1 MQKNDDL
8 LRERRKDEHVALGV
22 KQNEQ
27 LAPSSLE
34 DLQLIGTSLPRYNVK
49 DIDLKTTILGTT
61 VPFPF
66 YINAMTGGSRHTKKI
81 NAELAEIARE
91 VAIPMAVGSQSAA
104 LKNSSLID
112 TYKIVR
118 ETNPNGVILS
128 NISPE
133 VAIQDGLRAIDMLEA
148 NALQIHINPAQELV
162 MQEGDRSFSHWLTR
176 IEEYVKLS
184 PVPVVVKEV
193 GFGMT
198 RETVKTLADIGV
210 QTVDL
215 AGKGGTN
222 FAKIEN
228 DRRRDQ
234 AYDFLLDWG
243 VSTGQALLDMQHRD
257 APKIAYLASGGIRN
271 PLDIVK
277 ALALGADSVGM
288 AGQVIYSLKKD
299 GVLKTIEKLEFWKE
313 QLRGLFVLAN
323 AKNIRELKE
332 TSIIISGELAEWGKL
347 RGIDMVQ
354 LANRK

>member
-34 DLQLIGTSLPRYNVK
+34 DIQLIGTSIPRYNVK
-49 DIDLKTTILGTT
+49 DIDLITTIVGTN
-61 VPFPF
+61 VPFPL

-118 ETNPNGVILS
+118 EINPNGMILA

-133 VAIQDGLRAIDMLEA
+133 VALQEGLRAIEMLEA

-222 FAKIEN
+222 FAQIEN

-243 VSTGQALLDMQHRD
+243 ISTGQALIDMQHQD

-288 AGQVIYSLKKD
+288 AGQIIYSLKKE
-299 GVLKTIEKLEFWKE
+299 GVTKTIEKLELWKE

-323 AKNIRELKE
+323 AKNISELK
-332 TSIIISGELAEWGKL
+332 TTPLIISGELAKWGAL
-347 RGIDMVQ
+347 REIDLVK

>member
-1 MQKNDDL
+1 MEVGI
-8 LRERRKDEHVALGV
+8 R
-22 KQNEQ
+22 
-27 LAPSSLE
+27 
-34 DLQLIGTSLPRYNVK
+34 
-49 DIDLKTTILGTT
+49 
-61 VPFPF
+61 
-66 YINAMTGGSRHTKKI
+66 KKI

-118 ETNPNGVILS
+118 EINPNGMILA

-133 VAIQDGLRAIDMLEA
+133 VALQEGLRAIEMLEA

-222 FAKIEN
+222 FAQIEN

-243 VSTGQALLDMQHRD
+243 ISTGQALIDMQHQD

-288 AGQVIYSLKKD
+288 AGQIIYSLKKE
-299 GVLKTIEKLEFWKE
+299 GVTKTIEKLELWKE

-323 AKNIRELKE
+323 AKNISELK
-332 TSIIISGELAEWGKL
+332 TTPLIISGELAKWGAL
-347 RGIDMVQ
+347 REIDLVK

>member
-34 DLQLIGTSLPRYNVK
+34 DIQLIGTSIPRYNVK
-49 DIDLKTTILGTT
+49 DIDLTTTIVGTN

-118 ETNPNGVILS
+118 EINPNGMILA

-133 VAIQDGLRAIDMLEA
+133 VALQEGLRAIEMLEA
-148 NALQIHINPAQELV
+148 DALQIHINPAQELV

-176 IEEYVKLS
+176 IEKYVKLS

-198 RETVKTLADIGV
+198 RETVATLASVGV
-210 QTVDL
+210 QSVDL

-222 FAKIEN
+222 FAQIEN

-243 VSTGQALLDMQHRD
+243 ISTGQALIDMQHQE

-288 AGQVIYSLKKD
+288 AGQIIYSLKKE
-299 GVLKTIEKLEFWKE
+299 GVTKTIEKLELWKE
-313 QLRGLFVLAN
+313 QLRGLFVLAD
-323 AKNIRELKE
+323 AKNISELK
-332 TSIIISGELAEWGKL
+332 TTPLIISGELAKWGTL
-347 RGIDMVQ
+347 REIDLVK

>member
-34 DLQLIGTSLPRYNVK
+34 DIQLIGTSIPRYNVK
-49 DIDLKTTILGTT
+49 DIDLTTTIVGTN
-61 VPFPF
+61 VPLPL

-118 ETNPNGVILS
+118 EINPNGMILA

-133 VAIQDGLRAIDMLEA
+133 VALQEGLRAIEMLEA

-222 FAKIEN
+222 FAQIEN

-243 VSTGQALLDMQHRD
+243 ISTGQALIDMQHQD

-288 AGQVIYSLKKD
+288 AGQIIYSLKKE
-299 GVLKTIEKLEFWKE
+299 GVTKTIEKLELWKE

-323 AKNIRELKE
+323 AKNISELK
-332 TSIIISGELAEWGKL
+332 TTPLIISGELAKWGAL
-347 RGIDMVQ
+347 REIDLVK

>member
-34 DLQLIGTSLPRYNVK
+34 DIQLIGTSIPRYNVK
-49 DIDLKTTILGTT
+49 DIDLTTTIVGTN

-118 ETNPNGVILS
+118 EINPNGMILA

-133 VAIQDGLRAIDMLEA
+133 VALQEGLRAIEMLEA
-148 NALQIHINPAQELV
+148 DALQIHINPAQELV

-198 RETVKTLADIGV
+198 RETVATLASVGV
-210 QTVDL
+210 QSVDL

-222 FAKIEN
+222 FAQIEN

-243 VSTGQALLDMQHRD
+243 ISTGQALIDMQHQD

-288 AGQVIYSLKKD
+288 AGQIIYSLKKE
-299 GVLKTIEKLEFWKE
+299 GHTKTIEKLELWKE
-313 QLRGLFVLAN
+313 QLRGLFVLAD
-323 AKNIRELKE
+323 AKNITELK
-332 TSIIISGELAEWGKL
+332 TTPLIISGELAKWGTL
-347 RGIDMVQ
+347 REIDLVK